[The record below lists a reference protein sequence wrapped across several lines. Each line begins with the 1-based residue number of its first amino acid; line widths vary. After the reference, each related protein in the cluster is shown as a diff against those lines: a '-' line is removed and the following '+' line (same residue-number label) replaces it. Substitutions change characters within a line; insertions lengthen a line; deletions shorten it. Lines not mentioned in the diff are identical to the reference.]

1 MINQVIKTKAQAKKV
16 ANAMKK
22 DINEMLSI
30 YESYSVRMEDDD
42 DRFCVYVTSPN
53 SCPILTSAAVGDV
66 MNVLKAYDLQYR
78 GINYH
83 IDTEKWNGEYI
94 PVFVICV
101 AWDDKE
107 EQ

>member
-22 DINEMLSI
+22 DINTLLSI
-30 YESYSVRMEDDD
+30 YESYSVRMKDDD

-53 SCPILTSAAVGDV
+53 ACHILTSTMLGDV
-66 MNVLKAYDLQYR
+66 MEVLRAYRLQYKV
-78 GINYH
+78 INYH

-94 PVFVICV
+94 PVIVICV
-101 AWDDKE
+101 MWELEK
-107 EQ
+107 